1 MWGFMVGG
9 GPHVRTWVGVWF
21 VFFFFN
27 LKGDWESPFPL
38 DVGGPCEK
46 ERGVSLRI
54 LGDGPPGFSED
65 IFRIIN
71 SRVGARV

>member
-1 MWGFMVGG
+1 MVGS
-9 GPHVRTWVGVWF
+9 GPHVTTWGGVCVCF
-21 VFFFFN
+21 FFFFN

-46 ERGVSLRI
+46 ERGVSLRV

-71 SRVGARV
+71 SRVGAGV

>member
-1 MWGFMVGG
+1 MCV
-9 GPHVRTWVGVWF
+9 

-27 LKGDWESPFPL
+27 IKGDWESPFPL

-46 ERGVSLRI
+46 ERGVSLRV

-71 SRVGARV
+71 SRVGAGV